1 MKVLIDDLMTFFDLP
16 TLAYLGC
23 FFGIVALIIL
33 IIRR

>member
-1 MKVLIDDLMTFFDLP
+1 MKVLIDDLMTFLELP

-23 FFGIVALIIL
+23 FLGVVALIIF

>member
-1 MKVLIDDLMTFFDLP
+1 MKVIIDDLMTFFDLP

-23 FFGIVALIIL
+23 FLGIAALIIL

>member
-1 MKVLIDDLMTFFDLP
+1 MKVIIDDLMTFFDLP

-23 FFGIVALIIL
+23 FIGIAALIIL